1 MASAT
6 AVAKSLAA
14 ARDQVR
20 AALRS
25 GSRSLTKSTDVSTT
39 TGSTT
44 TGSTVISPV
53 FVDANGHPRALPGGV
68 IVTLHTALPDEAAE
82 AMLKDAGLQ
91 PQRRLTDRSWLI
103 ASELGLPSLALAN
116 ALQETGR
123 FERVQPNWWTA
134 RQRK

>member
-1 MASAT
+1 MQTVPFSFSRGA
-6 AVAKSLAA
+6 AVA
-14 ARDQVR
+14 
-20 AALRS
+20 LRFMQS
-25 GSRSLTKSTDVSTT
+25 RMVGGSS
-39 TGSTT
+39 
-44 TGSTVISPV
+44 
-53 FVDANGHPRALPGGV
+53 
-68 IVTLHTALPDEAAE
+68 VTLHTALPDEAAE